1 MSNRFFASSRSVASA
16 VIIVVALWMC
26 LSASALTVVIDPGH
40 GGHDAGALGVTA
52 REKDINLAVA
62 KRLER
67 LIREGMPEA
76 KVVMT
81 RSTDEFISLQGR
93 CDIANRA
100 KGDLFISIHTN
111 SVALDSPRRNTVAGA
126 SVYTLGLDRAGK
138 NLDVAMRENAV
149 MTLED
154 DYSATY
160 RGFDPNSTESYIM
173 FELVQSVDID
183 QSNLLA
189 KELQNGLV
197 EIAGRKDNGVRQA
210 PFWVLVHTSMPA
222 VLVELDFVCNPQVEE
237 FLSCEEGRDSLARA
251 LFEGL
256 KRYCYTGSSV
266 ALINKDATS
275 KAPSVKPYRPGR
287 KKPRHHAEE
296 RQQPDPS
303 PQQPEPFTT
312 ADTAIIYKVQF
323 LTAPRALPQ
332 GHASFKGL
340 EDVES
345 YEDGGIVK
353 FTVGSHSRLNDAK
366 EHLTRVRRQFPDAFI
381 IKTQG
386 GRRVK

>member
-16 VIIVVALWMC
+16 VFIVVALWMC

-67 LIREGMPEA
+67 LIREEMSEA

-81 RSTDEFISLQGR
+81 RSTDEFISLQRR

-111 SVALDSPRRNTVAGA
+111 SVALESPRRNTVTGA

-189 KELQNGLV
+189 KELQTGLV

-222 VLVELDFVCNPQVEE
+222 VLVELDFVCNPQVED
-237 FLSCEEGRDSLARA
+237 FLSCEEGRDSLACA

-256 KRYCYTGSSV
+256 RRYCYTGSSA
-266 ALINKDATS
+266 ALINKDSNS
-275 KAPSVKPYRPGR
+275 KAPSVKPYRPER
-287 KKPRHHAEE
+287 KKPR
-296 RQQPDPS
+296 RQVEARTQPAPS
-303 PQQPEPFTT
+303 PQPSEQP
-312 ADTAIIYKVQF
+312 ADDAAIIYKVQF
-323 LTAPRALPQ
+323 LTAPRALPS

-340 EDVES
+340 QDVES

-353 FTVGSHSRLNDAK
+353 FTVGRHACVNDAK
-366 EHLTRVRRQFPDAFI
+366 EHLARVRRQFPDAFI

-386 GRRVK
+386 GKRVK